1 MSEVRVGVVSTYLP
15 AFEDRAGRQA
25 GRDEDAVTMAVEA
38 GRPVI
43 ATKGDAAVR
52 RAVVVTRDPALIKGG
67 SSTVLATGLG
77 LSDEVPV
84 AEVLGG
90 APALLDAALAAG
102 PGTLVIGVDVEAPA
116 GAGAILVAEEGAALE
131 PLARVSRSLP
141 ALVSH
146 TDGSRADYDDPR
158 VMRERGFKASLAK
171 ADLKAPVDVL
181 AGATPKGLGGLVV
194 ADPPKLP
201 TAGASAAVFALAALL
216 ESGGGGTLAALE
228 EAQLTVVTVATGSG
242 PVLRNERPALPPSK
256 SRMKIPGEIKFSLP
270 AYDRA
275 FEAKVGLAAG
285 RCEECG
291 TLALPP
297 RQRCLNCGR
306 EGRQPLT
313 RLARSGSVH
322 TMTTVHVPV
331 PGLATPYT
339 LTIVDID
346 DSPVRLLTHLTEAEP
361 GSVAIGDP
369 GDLVLRVIAE
379 RDGVPD
385 YGYGFR
391 PQRGAGA

>member
-1 MSEVRVGVVSTYLP
+1 MSEVKVAVAATYLP
-15 AFEDRAGRQA
+15 AFEDRLGRQA
-25 GRDEDAVTMAVEA
+25 GRDEDAVTMAVEV
-38 GRPVI
+38 GRAVI
-43 ATKGDAAVR
+43 AEGGDAVR
-52 RAVVVTRDPALIKGG
+52 RAVIVTRDPALIRGG
-67 SSTVLATGLG
+67 SAAVLGAGLG

-84 AEVLGG
+84 AELLGG
-90 APALLDAALAAG
+90 APALLDAVLAAD
-102 PGTLVIGVDVEAPA
+102 PGTLVIGVDVETPA
-116 GAGAILVAEEGAALE
+116 GAGAVLVAEEGVGVEAV
-131 PLARVSRSLP
+131 ARVSRSLP

-146 TDGSRADYDDPR
+146 ADGSRVDYDDPR
-158 VMRERGFKASLAK
+158 VMRERGIKASLVEAG
-171 ADLKAPVDVL
+171 LEAPVDVL
-181 AGATPKGLGGLVV
+181 AGAPPKGLGGIVV

-201 TAGASAAVFALAALL
+201 TSGASAAVFALATLL
-216 ESGGGGTLAALE
+216 ENGGGTLAALE
-228 EAQLTVVTVATGSG
+228 EAQLTAVAVGAGSAS
-242 PVLRNERPALPPSK
+242 VLRNERPAQPPSK

-275 FEAKVGLAAG
+275 FDAKVGLAAG

-306 EGRQPLT
+306 EGRQPLAPLP
-313 RLARSGSVH
+313 RRGAVH

-346 DSPVRLLTHLTEAEP
+346 DTPVRLLTHLTEAEP
-361 GSVAIGDP
+361 GSVAIGEP

-391 PQRGAGA
+391 PQRGAEA